1 MSKKKILVTGCA
13 GFIGSNLVD
22 FFLKKKYYII
32 GIDNL
37 STGNIGNIKIALK
50 NKRFIFYKSNLLN
63 FSKISKYFKN
73 IDLVIHLSAN
83 ADVRFGPKHPRKDLE
98 QNLLVTTNVLEAMRI
113 NNVKKIAFSSTGSVY
128 GEAKKFPT
136 PENADFPIQTS
147 LYGASKLSCEA
158 FISAYVE
165 SFKMKAWIF
174 RFVSILGPR
183 YSHGHVIDF
192 YKKIL
197 TEKFIN
203 VLGNGLQKKSYVHV
217 NDCINAIYKSLNYFN
232 DKINIINIG
241 HDECITVKQS
251 LKKIKSLMQSS
262 KKEVYQKRNQGWVGD
277 NPYIF
282 LDNKKLKKSGWKP
295 KLKILDSIKDTI
307 NSFNNN

>member
-1 MSKKKILVTGCA
+1 MIKKKIMVTGCA

-22 FFLKKKYYII
+22 FFLKKKYYIV

-37 STGNIGNIKIALK
+37 STGNIKNLKVALK
-50 NKRFIFYKSNLLN
+50 NKKFTFYKCDLLK
-63 FSKISKYFKN
+63 SKKINKYFKN

-147 LYGASKLSCEA
+147 LYGASKLSCEG

-251 LKKIKSLMQSS
+251 LKKIKSIMQSS
-262 KKEVYQKRNQGWVGD
+262 KKEIYQKRNQGWVGD

-307 NSFNNN
+307 NSFKNN